1 MNNRK
6 GFTLIELLVTITIIG
21 IIMIMTLPAIHN
33 LQRENQKKKFDDY
46 ERAVLEAAKAYED
59 QYEEDLFGRSDTG
72 CASINYEDLVNKKLL
87 TTTKIAGYEC
97 NNDKNGI
104 IIRKVKGT
112 SYYEVYLTCNKGNN
126 DTKNLTGNNDDFN
139 NIKSNHCNTGED
151 HDPPI
156 LTIKCDG
163 DNDNAPAHGAQGD
176 DFQTTHIYYYSA
188 TNDGEKR
195 IPELTVQASDNIT
208 GLEKNQYV
216 TYEWKIYNEIGNL
229 TSNIPNKI
237 EKNKTTFNTKDGAG
251 STAKKKVRIIEEF
264 KRANTTGKAVV
275 DLSGENIIDRAGNK
289 LSLEA
294 DSATKTCQYF
304 YDNAKPQMEIRI
316 TGNNTGTSY
325 DTNSEYWIN
334 EPITTTVTVTDVTGN
349 GIYSGIEPS
358 SLTRG
363 NVNEQLTG
371 GMETY
376 TFTKEDSNRKED
388 DEYIS
393 TLSVTYSNMPVLVLA
408 VMNYTKLFSKK
419 IVSMIVCSFI
429 IAAVV
434 YILSAYG
441 KRGPILWSFI
451 SIVSCFFIK
460 STSIKKLVLFWGI
473 IIAAFFIFMDPILDI
488 VKEELPKT
496 GRKLELSLKEGNTSG
511 RFDTDDPKHSTYL
524 IGLENF
530 SRSPIWGYYFRLVTD
545 YKHYQGVYAHNVFIE
560 ILMTMGLLGFVPFML
575 LLLKVYFKSRKYFS
589 HSYLPNQLAFF
600 ALFVCAFLQLQTT
613 GSCVFSNDFWLFLYI
628 LCCMDAICAYSSVI
642 RPTSSDIEESIEN
655 RRNICF

>member
-1 MNNRK
+1 MGLIK
-6 GFTLIELLVTITIIG
+6 KHVEWFVAVAIVMITTIGFFRSLMGTLDLRIINGCLKYLSFFLIFGLFLYQRHTYGIRIFDKFFFSFYIVYCIYILVDITIFRLYPLERMLAVPQSLYDFLFKFILS
-21 IIMIMTLPAIHN
+21 ILYLLCAKTIVSHFCV
-33 LQRENQKKKFDDY
+33 KKY
-46 ERAVLEAAKAYED
+46 
-59 QYEEDLFGRSDTG
+59 
-72 CASINYEDLVNKKLL
+72 LL
-87 TTTKIAGYEC
+87 
-97 NNDKNGI
+97 
-104 IIRKVKGT
+104 
-112 SYYEVYLTCNKGNN
+112 
-126 DTKNLTGNNDDFN
+126 
-139 NIKSNHCNTGED
+139 
-151 HDPPI
+151 
-156 LTIKCDG
+156 
-163 DNDNAPAHGAQGD
+163 
-176 DFQTTHIYYYSA
+176 
-188 TNDGEKR
+188 
-195 IPELTVQASDNIT
+195 
-208 GLEKNQYV
+208 
-216 TYEWKIYNEIGNL
+216 
-229 TSNIPNKI
+229 
-237 EKNKTTFNTKDGAG
+237 
-251 STAKKKVRIIEEF
+251 
-264 KRANTTGKAVV
+264 
-275 DLSGENIIDRAGNK
+275 
-289 LSLEA
+289 LSLIVCTIP
-294 DSATKTCQYF
+294 SIMF
-304 YDNAKPQMEIRI
+304 IHI
-316 TGNNTGTSY
+316 
-325 DTNSEYWIN
+325 
-334 EPITTTVTVTDVTGN
+334 V
-349 GIYSGIEPS
+349 GIEIIQAGIS
-358 SLTRG
+358 
-363 NVNEQLTG
+363 
-371 GMETY
+371 
-376 TFTKEDSNRKED
+376 KED